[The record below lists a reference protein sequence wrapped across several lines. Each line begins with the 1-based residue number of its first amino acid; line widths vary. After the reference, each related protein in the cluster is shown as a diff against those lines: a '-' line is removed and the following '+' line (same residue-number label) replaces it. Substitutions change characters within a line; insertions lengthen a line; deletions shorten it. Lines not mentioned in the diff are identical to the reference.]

1 MVPEHDD
8 LVYCRER
15 IVISNELAS
24 RLLELASRSRE
35 RCHHDGCRLLNG
47 VIRDC
52 GLKIINLTERWSR
65 GPVLGAAREE
75 EAADQAV
82 VAAAAPPVDGKQS
95 EY

>member
-8 LVYCRER
+8 LAYCRER
-15 IVISNELAS
+15 IVIANELAS

-52 GLKIINLTERWSR
+52 GLKIINLTEWWGRE
-65 GPVLGAAREE
+65 PALGAVPEE

-82 VAAAAPPVDGKQS
+82 VAAAAQPVAGKQS